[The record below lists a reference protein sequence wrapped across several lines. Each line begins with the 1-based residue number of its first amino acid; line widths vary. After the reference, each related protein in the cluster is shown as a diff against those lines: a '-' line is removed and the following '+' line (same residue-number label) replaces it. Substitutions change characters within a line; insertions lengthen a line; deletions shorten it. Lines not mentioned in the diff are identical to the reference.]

1 MPVSILALLLVLA
14 LSALG
19 GWWLSAG
26 KTAEKP
32 VRVMMFVGYFWLL
45 AFVQVLLL
53 AAVYF
58 VKQHF
63 FTGL

>member
-1 MPVSILALLLVLA
+1 MPASIIALLLALV

-26 KTAEKP
+26 KTTEKP

-45 AFVQVLLL
+45 AFVQVLLIAL
-53 AAVYF
+53 AYF
-58 VKQHF
+58 LKQHF
-63 FTGL
+63 FNVL